1 MIELIRTNDPVVI
14 SYIEALLRDAD
25 IAHFVADQ
33 NMSILEG
40 SIGVLPRR
48 VLVTEDDA
56 TRARRLLKDAG
67 FGGEMRLD

>member
-1 MIELIRTNDPVVI
+1 MIELVRTNDPVVI

-48 VLVTEDDA
+48 VMVTEDDA
-56 TRARRLLKDAG
+56 HRARRLLMDAG
-67 FGGEMRLD
+67 FGDEMRLD